1 MVIII
6 DIPHNFNIN
15 WFSTYNELRQIAD
28 GPTTTYTFI
37 VLLFK
42 KLYTLASIIDRPS
55 GTV

>member
-6 DIPHNFNIN
+6 DILHNFNIN
-15 WFSTYNELRQIAD
+15 RFSTYNELRQIAD

-37 VLLFK
+37 VLFFK